1 MTSKAVVKRGVLVG
15 VVSAA
20 VVVGACAGCSSKKSD
35 QGSQGAPSAGA
46 PAPKVVVDGQQVNVS
61 GPVTCTTSGNTIN
74 IGIGDV
80 ANGVGAVVSTDNPP
94 IVHSVGLGN
103 VNGITLGFSDAA
115 PNQGTNAG
123 AAVDGKAYG
132 IKGTASGVDMS
143 NPDQP
148 KSVTKSFEMSVT
160 CP

>member
-1 MTSKAVVKRGVLVG
+1 MKRGVLVG

-20 VVVGACAGCSSKKSD
+20 VVASACAGCSSKKSD
-35 QGSQGAPSAGA
+35 QGSSSAPPAA
-46 PAPKVVVDGQQVNVS
+46 PAPKVVVDGQPVNVS
-61 GPVTCTTSGNTIN
+61 GPVTCTTSGNNIS
-74 IGIGDV
+74 IGIGDE
-80 ANGVGAVVSTDNPP
+80 ANGIGAVVSTDNPP
-94 IVHSVGLGN
+94 IVHSVGLGA

-148 KSVTKSFEMSVT
+148 QSVTKSFEMSVT

>member
-1 MTSKAVVKRGVLVG
+1 MAKRVIVVG
-15 VVSAA
+15 VASAA
-20 VVVGACAGCSSKKSD
+20 IVVAGCIGCSDKKSN
-35 QGSQGAPSAGA
+35 QGQGGQPGQPAAPAGPVLIIDGKKQDVAGA
-46 PAPKVVVDGQQVNVS
+46 
-61 GPVTCTTSGNTIN
+61 VTCTPVGDNVN

-80 ANGVGAVVSTDNPP
+80 SSGIGAVVSNADPP

-103 VNGITLGFSDAA
+103 FDNIALGFSDAA
-115 PNQGTNAG
+115 PDQATNAG
-123 AAVDGKAYG
+123 AVKKDKSYA

-148 KSVTKSFEMSVT
+148 QTVTKSFEMQVT